1 VFQRNVLTVQ
11 NCFKPKVLAVSQ
23 DQLLANIRRS
33 ILTRVGYTVTATE
46 NATEALIKLA
56 TQSFDLLIL
65 CHTLPNREKKLLES
79 ESKAKHIPVL
89 TITDSD
95 AASEKKSQVG
105 SLDQA
110 MSFLS
115 KVRALAPTDD
125 WKNRRPR
132 VSAA

>member
-132 VSAA
+132 ASAA